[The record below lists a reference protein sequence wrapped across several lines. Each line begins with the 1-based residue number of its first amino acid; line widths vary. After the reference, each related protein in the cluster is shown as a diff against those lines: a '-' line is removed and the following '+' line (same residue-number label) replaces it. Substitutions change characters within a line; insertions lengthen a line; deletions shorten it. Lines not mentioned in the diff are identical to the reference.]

1 MTVTDSKADFFYALT
16 PERVLDAVEV
26 DGRRC
31 TGRFIVLNSYENRVY
46 QLELT
51 DESYVVAK
59 FYRPGRWSDDAI
71 LDEHD
76 FLLDLEEAEVPV
88 AAPMDLPNGST
99 ISEIEDIRFSLFPR
113 IGGRAPE
120 EMNDEQMRQL
130 GRLLARLHA
139 VGRRQPAEHRWAMTP
154 QTWIGD
160 NLAWLLESGM
170 IPEGPRQPY
179 AAIASRIQDRIAPLF
194 EGVELQRIH
203 GDCHLGNLLWTPA
216 GLVFLDFD
224 DMVMGP
230 PAQDFWLMVGGR
242 DAWAQRRLQ
251 LLLEGY
257 ESMLPFARGT
267 LKLFEPLRAMRMV
280 HWAAWIARRW
290 QDPAFPLAF
299 PTFGTRGWWEAEVS
313 ELQRQLA
320 RIDEVLAQYD
330 APMGVSSDWNAGF

>member
-1 MTVTDSKADFFYALT
+1 MTDDRTEFFYALT
-16 PERVLDAVEV
+16 PERVLDAVEL

-46 QLELT
+46 QLELA

-99 ISEIEDIRFSLFPR
+99 IDEVETIRFSLFPR

-120 EMNDEQMRQL
+120 EMNDDQMRQL
-130 GRLLARLHA
+130 GRLLARLHS
-139 VGRRQPAEHRWAMTP
+139 VGGKEPAEHRPVMSP
-154 QTWIGD
+154 QTYIGD
-160 NLAWLLESGM
+160 NVDWLVEADLL
-170 IPEGPRQPY
+170 PPGPRESYPEM
-179 AAIASRIQDRIAPLF
+179 ARRVQDRIEPLF

-203 GDCHLGNLLWTPA
+203 GDCHLGNLLWSPA

-257 ESMLPFARGT
+257 ESMLPFNRGT

-290 QDPAFPLAF
+290 SDPAFPQAF
-299 PTFGTRGWWEAEVS
+299 PTFGTRAWWEAEVR
-313 ELQRQLA
+313 ELQQQLT
-320 RIDEVLAQYD
+320 RIDETVGQYA
-330 APMGVSSDWNAGF
+330 APMGVSKDWNGGF

>member
-1 MTVTDSKADFFYALT
+1 VTDDRTDFFYSLT
-16 PERVLDAVEV
+16 PERVLDAVEL

-76 FLLDLEEAEVPV
+76 FLLDLQDAEVPV
-88 AAPMDLPNGST
+88 AAPMVLPDGST
-99 ISEIEDIRFSLFPR
+99 VGDVGGIRFSLFPR

-120 EMNDEQMRQL
+120 EMNDDQLRQL
-130 GRLLARLHA
+130 GRLLARLHT
-139 VGRRQPAEHRWAMTP
+139 VGRGDDADHRPTMSPETY
-154 QTWIGD
+154 IGD
-160 NLAWLLESGM
+160 NLRWVLDAGM
-170 IPEGPRQPY
+170 IPDGPREPY
-179 AAIASRIQDRIAPLF
+179 AEIATRIQERIAPLF

-230 PAQDFWLMVGGR
+230 VAQDLWLMVGGR

-257 ESMLPFARGT
+257 ESMLPFPRGT
-267 LKLFEPLRAMRMV
+267 LRLFEPLRAMRMV

-290 QDPAFPLAF
+290 EDPAFPLAF
-299 PTFGTRGWWEAEVS
+299 PSFGTRGWWEAEVG
-313 ELQRQLA
+313 ELQRQLG
-320 RIDEVLAQYD
+320 RIDEAVAQYA
-330 APMGVSSDWNAGF
+330 APMGLMSDWNDGF

>member
-1 MTVTDSKADFFYALT
+1 MADDRADFFYSLT
-16 PERVLDAVEV
+16 PERVLDAVEL

-46 QLELT
+46 QLELS

-76 FLLDLEEAEVPV
+76 FLLDLQDAEVPV
-88 AAPMDLPNGST
+88 AAPMELPGGST
-99 ISEIEDIRFSLFPR
+99 LSDIGGIRFSLFPR

-120 EMNDEQMRQL
+120 EMNDEQLRQL
-130 GRLLARLHA
+130 GRLLARLHG
-139 VGRRQPAEHRWAMTP
+139 VGGKEEAEHRPEMTP
-154 QTWIGD
+154 QTYIGN
-160 NLAWLLESGM
+160 NLQWVLDHDM
-170 IPEGPRQPY
+170 IPSGPREPY
-179 AAIASRIQDRIAPLF
+179 ADIARRIQDRITPLF
-194 EGVELQRIH
+194 EGVEFQRIH
-203 GDCHLGNLLWTPA
+203 GDCHLGNLLWTPS

-230 PAQDFWLMVGGR
+230 PAQDLWLMVGGR

-257 ESMLPFARGT
+257 ESMMPFARGT

-290 QDPAFPLAF
+290 QDPAFPMAF
-299 PTFGTRGWWEAEVS
+299 PTFGTRGWWETEVS
-313 ELQRQLA
+313 ELHRQLA
-320 RIDEVLAQYD
+320 RIDEVIAQYA
-330 APMGVSSDWNAGF
+330 APTGFSNAWNTGF

>member
-1 MTVTDSKADFFYALT
+1 MTDARADTFYALT

-59 FYRPGRWSDDAI
+59 FYRPARWSDEAI

-88 AAPMDLPNGST
+88 AAPLDLPCDST
-99 ISEIEDIRFSLFPR
+99 IDEIEGIRFSLFPR

-120 EMNDEQMRQL
+120 EMNDDQLRQL

-139 VGRRQPAEHRWAMTP
+139 VGGRGPAEHRPVMTP
-154 QTWIGD
+154 QTYIGD
-160 NLAWLLESGM
+160 NLAWLLQSNM
-170 IPEGPRQPY
+170 IPEGTRGAY
-179 AAIASRIQDRIAPLF
+179 AAVASKLQDRITPLF
-194 EGVELQRIH
+194 EGVEFQRIH

-242 DAWAQRRLQ
+242 DAWAARRLQ

-257 ESMLPFARGT
+257 ESMMPFARGT
-267 LKLFEPLRAMRMV
+267 LRLFEPLRAMRMV

-290 QDPAFPLAF
+290 EDPAFPVAF
-299 PTFGTRGWWEAEVS
+299 PTFGTVGWWQAEVG
-313 ELQRQLA
+313 ELHRQLA
-320 RIDEVLAQYD
+320 RIDEALAQYP
-330 APMGVSSDWNAGF
+330 APMGVSSAWNAGF